1 MNIALD
7 RKTFVRMVDDDILF
21 YNPITGAS
29 MVVENGSIL
38 ASVITKDFQPC
49 QNVIKKIAENYNAL
63 YGQVETDYLPLIEDL
78 VSGGLVAVARD
89 ANDCRVKESI
99 TAPTVFRQKS
109 GDGKNP
115 VSLFY
120 RQKNLLLALHID
132 ITSNCN
138 ERCVHCYLPGYA
150 KNFLPYDNVCKVLKE
165 FRAMH
170 GLTVYI
176 SGGECMTHPKFKQI
190 LELCRD
196 LDLNIIILS
205 NLTLCDDNMVVFLK
219 EVQPQYVNVSLYSM
233 VAAEHDKITRISG
246 SWQKTMDAILACE
259 KAGVNIRIA
268 APLLKFNRHAFPML
282 KRFTEEH
289 NMYLVPDFNII
300 ARANHD
306 DGNLKYACSAEEL
319 EEVLQE
325 NKDIFDMG
333 WSCVCRD
340 DPEATLC
347 DIGMYRL
354 HLNSEGDF
362 YPCPSMYGYVLGNLN
377 EKSLNAI
384 WKCERLEYLRNLK
397 WKNLSHCMICEHRN
411 FCEPCIAYNFNATGD
426 MFKTIPQ
433 KCQAAEV
440 IHRIY
445 GE

>member
-1 MNIALD
+1 M
-7 RKTFVRMVDDDILF
+7 ILAKCGEIVLKGLNRSHF
-21 YNPITGAS
+21 D
-29 MVVENGSIL
+29 SIL
-38 ASVITKDFQPC
+38 LKNLKDSLKDLGKFDISLAQST
-49 QNVIKKIAENYNAL
+49 VY
-63 YGQVETDYLPLIEDL
+63 VRPLD
-78 VSGGLVAVARD
+78 D
-89 ANDCRVKESI
+89 ADMDEVFERTCRVFGFAAVCRAYTCE
-99 TAPTVFRQKS
+99 KS
-109 GDGKNP
+109 
-115 VSLFY
+115 
-120 RQKNLLLALHID
+120 
-132 ITSNCN
+132 
-138 ERCVHCYLPGYA
+138 
-150 KNFLPYDNVCKVLKE
+150 
-165 FRAMH
+165 
-170 GLTVYI
+170 
-176 SGGECMTHPKFKQI
+176 
-190 LELCRD
+190 
-196 LDLNIIILS
+196 
-205 NLTLCDDNMVVFLK
+205 
-219 EVQPQYVNVSLYSM
+219 
-233 VAAEHDKITRISG
+233 
-246 SWQKTMDAILACE
+246 MDAILACE